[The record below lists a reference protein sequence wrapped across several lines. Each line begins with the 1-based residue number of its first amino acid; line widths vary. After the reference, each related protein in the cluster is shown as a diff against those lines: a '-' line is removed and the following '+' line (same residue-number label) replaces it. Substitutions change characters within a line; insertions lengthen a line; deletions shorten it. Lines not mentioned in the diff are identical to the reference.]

1 MWPSELLLP
10 ILSTLNSHLF
20 TEKKSKTQLTTDHLN
35 FQNSLIVSKNRK
47 IETFTGR
54 SHHFT
59 TIPTVR
65 SFFRQHLPWQRA
77 WLADAKAPVSE
88 RQEVW
93 GRFHSFGAPQTI
105 PNLMF
110 VRGSGWARAFLLT
123 EIRGELRFFGA
134 FFCTYVTFRGG
145 VGWNSNVHHT
155 AFLTRRSWLFLPP
168 FLGLGE
174 VGWSNNVLWHLHS
187 RDATSHVNL

>member
-1 MWPSELLLP
+1 MIIGTVAPTGFWSAPPLRLAR
-10 ILSTLNSHLF
+10 STSDPCGLQNFCYQFSQHWTHIFSLK
-20 TEKKSKTQLTTDHLN
+20 KKSKTQLTTDHLN
-35 FQNSLIVSKNRK
+35 FQSSLIVSKNRK

-54 SHHFT
+54 SHRFT

-88 RQEVW
+88 RPEVW

-110 VRGSGWARAFLLT
+110 VGGSGWARAFLLT
-123 EIRGELRFFGA
+123 EIRGELRFFWCIFLHVCHVSGW
-134 FFCTYVTFRGG
+134 GG
-145 VGWNSNVHHT
+145 V
-155 AFLTRRSWLFLPP
+155 
-168 FLGLGE
+168 E
-174 VGWSNNVLWHLHS
+174 Q
-187 RDATSHVNL
+187 